1 MLLFV
6 VVNITYDLE
15 CIKVK
20 PLFHITS
27 LLLSHSYHRVS
38 LEMKASDVTHRYLE
52 YN

>member
-20 PLFHITS
+20 PLFHITL

-38 LEMKASDVTHRYLE
+38 GGESFRPNAPLP
-52 YN
+52 